1 MNLVAG
7 GRSGSHSY
15 NGGAGAK
22 KTLTSITKR
31 SLARLAAM
39 NVDEGLLSQLTPDER
54 RLLDQVIH
62 KSQLAVKRDTR
73 STPGVRTTPGLP
85 STSGAVVAGP
95 RSPSPGLNLEGP
107 STSASMPAVVRGGAV
122 QGTAAFKK
130 SSREDARLPLI
141 TGAKYQH
148 YTHSPT
154 HQQLME
160 VPQVFG
166 IKFSKFSA
174 TGSQSKARGASPV
187 PHLGASLTSSPSGK
201 SA

>member
-1 MNLVAG
+1 M
-7 GRSGSHSY
+7 S
-15 NGGAGAK
+15 
-22 KTLTSITKR
+22 SITKR

-73 STPGVRTTPGLP
+73 STSGIRVSPVPPMIVGQPQPGQ
-85 STSGAVVAGP
+85 SGG
-95 RSPSPGLNLEGP
+95 LEGP
-107 STSASMPAVVRGGAV
+107 STSGKMPAVSRGSAPAH
-122 QGTAAFKK
+122 GTAAFKK
-130 SSREDARLPLI
+130 ASRDDARLPLI

-174 TGSQSKARGASPV
+174 TGNQSKARGASPV
-187 PHLGASLTSSPSGK
+187 PILGAPLTSSS
-201 SA
+201 SAKDV